1 MLWCGPASPEA
12 DALIKG
18 VGLLLV
24 PAWDSTLDGWLHGT
38 MAVMRGVASGF
49 TFAGSAKQG
58 ILTVSDSRGRWLAH
72 SFSPP
77 VKAAMTWDTG
87 IDQPA

>member
-1 MLWCGPASPEA
+1 
-12 DALIKG
+12 
-18 VGLLLV
+18 
-24 PAWDSTLDGWLHGT
+24 
-38 MAVMRGVASGF
+38 MRGVASGF